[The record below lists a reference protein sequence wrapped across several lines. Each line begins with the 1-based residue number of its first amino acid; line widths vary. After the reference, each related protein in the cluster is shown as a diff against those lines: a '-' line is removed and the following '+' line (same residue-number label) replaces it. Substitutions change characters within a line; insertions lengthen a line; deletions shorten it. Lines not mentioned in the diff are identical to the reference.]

1 MNKPFL
7 DTIRATNLCTLKEY
21 IYVYPRLLKEYQKLG
36 EDCSEMYFIEEQIEQ
51 HVLHIEIEKET
62 QTKILDKGYK
72 LEYGTFEDYNVMVR
86 SFDVRVTS
94 LKAIIEFLHVKKS
107 ELETQIPETVSESE
121 PLDLS
126 DTSAVEKI
134 IFLNELGIIDYLKSK
149 PEFMGSTN
157 LMATFLSAITD
168 EKATT
173 LQTSINKL
181 LNNDTADKNHPY
193 KSKGTANK
201 VRQTLI
207 DKNIKPK
214 TS

>member
-21 IYVYPRLLKEYQKLG
+21 IYVYPRLMTEYKKLG

-62 QTKILDKGYK
+62 QTKILDNGYK

-149 PEFMGSTN
+149 PEFIGSTN

-181 LNNDTADKNHPY
+181 INKDTADKNHPY
-193 KSKGTANK
+193 KTKGTVNK
-201 VRQTLI
+201 IRQIFI
-207 DKNIKPK
+207 DKNIKLK

>member
-62 QTKILDKGYK
+62 QTKILDNGYK
-72 LEYGTFEDYNVMVR
+72 LEHGTFEDYNVMVR

-126 DTSAVEKI
+126 NTSAVEKI
-134 IFLNELGIIDYLKSK
+134 IYLNELGIIDFLRTK
-149 PEFMGSTN
+149 PEFMLSAN

-168 EKATT
+168 EKAAT
-173 LQTSINKL
+173 LQTSINRL
-181 LNNDTADKNHPY
+181 INNDTDDKNHPY
-193 KSKGTANK
+193 KTKGTVNK
-201 VRQTLI
+201 IRQTFI